1 MLLIMIAF
9 SEHSALL
16 KVEETE
22 IDGFDADQQTFFAGN
37 TENNQILQIT
47 PRGVRL
53 ICAR

>member
-1 MLLIMIAF
+1 MMSIMIAF
-9 SEHSALL
+9 WALLL